1 MIKRRI
7 KEKKMIHVSN
17 QNSREPEATLQD
29 VVDAIEKTNS
39 TISQLGV
46 EVEWIRVTLENQAKL
61 IGNISESISELY
73 LHRS

>member
-1 MIKRRI
+1 
-7 KEKKMIHVSN
+7 MIHVSN